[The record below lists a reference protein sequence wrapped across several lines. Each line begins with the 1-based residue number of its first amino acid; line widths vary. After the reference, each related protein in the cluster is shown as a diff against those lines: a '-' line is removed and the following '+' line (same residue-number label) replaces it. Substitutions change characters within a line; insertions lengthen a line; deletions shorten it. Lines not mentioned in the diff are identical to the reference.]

1 MSKSKGRQS
10 QGRAKVKANLETLGI
25 VHANAA
31 GIDIGSREIWVAV
44 PPDRAGETVRCFGTF
59 TPDLHALADW
69 LVENQIDTVAME
81 STGVYWIP
89 LFELLEARDIR
100 VFLVNARHVKHVP
113 GRKSDVLDCQWLQ
126 KLHSLGLLTGSFR
139 PDAEMVV
146 LRTYL
151 RHRAELI
158 QHRAPHILHMQK
170 ALQHM
175 NLQLHHVLSDI
186 TGVTG
191 LQILRAIVA
200 GERDPKVLASFRQ
213 PGCKAD
219 EATIVKALTG
229 SWREEYLFSLQQ
241 SLEVFDFFTAQISV
255 CDTEIERQFAA
266 IKPRW
271 DAPEELPPLP
281 PVKPN
286 SRTKNKPAQSTR
298 QELFRIVGVDLV
310 AVTGLSASL
319 TQTILTEIGTDMSKW
334 PSVKHY
340 ASWLGLAPHNDI
352 SGGKVLRSR
361 TLKTDNRAGQAFRQ
375 AAASVTRSN
384 SAFGA
389 FYRRK
394 RAQLGPAQALV
405 ATAHKIART
414 VYFML
419 KYQVPFEDV
428 GAEGYES
435 QQRERELIYLK
446 RKAAKLG
453 FDLTPKDQTLVPT
466 AP

>member
-1 MSKSKGRQS
+1 MRKTKIKSRQN
-10 QGRAKVKANLETLGI
+10 QPKVPTRLETMDL
-25 VHANAA
+25 VHPHAA
-31 GIDIGSREIWVAV
+31 GIDIGRREIWVSL
-44 PPDRAGETVRCFGTF
+44 PPDRAGETIRCFGTF
-59 TPDLHALADW
+59 TPDLESLVQW
-69 LVENQIDTVAME
+69 LLENRVDRVAME

-89 LFELLEARDIR
+89 LFELLEANHIQAY
-100 VFLVNARHVKHVP
+100 LVNARHIQNVP
-113 GRKSDVLDCQWLQ
+113 GRKTDVLDCQWLQ
-126 KLHSLGLLTGSFR
+126 KLHRLGLLNGSFR
-139 PDAEMVV
+139 PDAEMVI

-170 ALQHM
+170 ALQQM
-175 NLQLHHVLSDI
+175 NLQRHHVLSDI

-191 LQILRAIVA
+191 MQILRAIVA
-200 GERDPKVLASFRQ
+200 GERDPQVLAGFRQ
-213 PGCKAD
+213 SNCKAD

-229 SWREEYLFSLQQ
+229 SWREEHLFTLKQ
-241 SLEVFDFFTAQISV
+241 SLDLFDFFTVQIAV
-255 CDTEIERQFAA
+255 CDTEIERQFSA

-271 DAPEELPPLP
+271 DAPDDLPPLP
-281 PVKPN
+281 PVK
-286 SRTKNKPAQSTR
+286 SGSKTKNKPAESTR

-319 TQTILTEIGTDMSKW
+319 TQTIVTEIGTDMSKW
-334 PSVKHY
+334 SSVKHY

-361 TLKTDNRAGQAFRQ
+361 TLKTGNRAGQAFRQ

-394 RAQLGPAQALV
+394 CAQLGPAQALV

-419 KYQVPFEDV
+419 KYKVPFEDI
-428 GAEGYES
+428 GAEGHEI
-435 QQRERELIYLK
+435 QQRQRELTSLQP
-446 RKAAKLG
+446 KAAKLG
-453 FDLTPKDQTLVPT
+453 FELTPKEAALVPT
-466 AP
+466 PA

>member
-1 MSKSKGRQS
+1 MSKSKVRKI
-10 QGRAKVKANLETLGI
+10 QGGPKARASLDTLGI

-31 GIDIGSREIWVAV
+31 GIDIGSPEIWVGI
-44 PPDRAGETVRCFGTF
+44 PSDRAGETVRCFGTF
-59 TPDLHALADW
+59 TSDLQALADW
-69 LVENQIDTVAME
+69 LVENKLDRVAME

-89 LFELLEARDIR
+89 LFEILEAQGIR
-100 VFLVNARHVKHVP
+100 VSLVNARYAKHVP
-113 GRKSDVLDCQWLQ
+113 GRKSDIVDCQWLQ
-126 KLHSLGLLTGSFR
+126 KLHSLGLLNGSFR

-170 ALQHM
+170 SLQQM
-175 NLQLHHVLSDI
+175 NLQLHHLLSDI

-219 EATIVKALTG
+219 EATIIKALTG
-229 SWREEYLFSLQQ
+229 SWREEYLFTLKQ
-241 SLEVFDFFTAQISV
+241 SLELFDFFTTQINA
-255 CDTEIERQFAA
+255 CDTEIERQFSA

-271 DAPEELPPLP
+271 DTPAELPPLP

-286 SRTKNKPAQSTR
+286 SRTKNKPAESTR

-310 AVTGLSASL
+310 SVTGLSASL
-319 TQTILTEIGTDMSKW
+319 TQTILTEVGTDMSKW
-334 PSVKHY
+334 PSVKNF

-375 AAASVTRSN
+375 AAAAVTRSN

-419 KYQVPFEDV
+419 KYKVSYQDI
-428 GAEGYES
+428 GAE
-435 QQRERELIYLK
+435 
-446 RKAAKLG
+446 A
-453 FDLTPKDQTLVPT
+453 
-466 AP
+466 

>member
-1 MSKSKGRQS
+1 MP
-10 QGRAKVKANLETLGI
+10 
-25 VHANAA
+25 
-31 GIDIGSREIWVAV
+31 V
-44 PPDRAGETVRCFGTF
+44 PGT
-59 TPDLHALADW
+59 
-69 LVENQIDTVAME
+69 
-81 STGVYWIP
+81 G
-89 LFELLEARDIR
+89 ELLEARGLR

-113 GRKSDVLDCQWLQ
+113 GRKSDIIDCQWLQ
-126 KLHSLGLLTGSFR
+126 KLNSLGLLNGSFR
-139 PDAEMVV
+139 PDAEMVI

-170 ALQHM
+170 ALQQM
-175 NLQLHHVLSDI
+175 NLQLHHVLSDL

-219 EATIVKALTG
+219 EATLVKALTG
-229 SWREEYLFSLQQ
+229 SWRQEYLFTLKQ
-241 SLEVFDFFTAQISV
+241 SLEVFDFFTAQINA
-255 CDTEIERQFAA
+255 CDVEIERQFSAL
-266 IKPRW
+266 KPRW
-271 DAPEELPPLP
+271 DAPDELPPLP
-281 PVKPN
+281 PIKSS

-310 AVTGLSASL
+310 AVTGLNTSL
-319 TQTILTEIGTDMSKW
+319 AQTILAEVGTDMSPW

-361 TLKTDNRAGQAFRQ
+361 TLKTNNRAGQAFRQ

-394 RAQLGPAQALV
+394 CAQLGPAQALV

-419 KYQVPFEDV
+419 KYKVPFEDI
-428 GAEGYES
+428 GAEGYET
-435 QQRERELIYLK
+435 QQRQRELIALQ

-453 FDLTPKDQTLVPT
+453 FDLTPKEAASVPT
-466 AP
+466 PA